1 MSIAS
6 KSIIF
11 IFILLIFPLTALS
24 PLEGRI
30 NGDQRHSQ
38 DSILVARV
46 YFSSFA
52 ELNSLASTLDIWEV
66 DHQNGYFVALVSSSQ
81 LDELNQSGFQVEID
95 SIRTSFLTR
104 RNQLLPGQLSGIP
117 GYPCYRTVEETFS
130 DLAQLAVDYPDLVT
144 WIDIGDSWEKENS
157 GGGSGYDLYTLIIT
171 NSAIPGPKPKFH
183 LLSAIHAR
191 EYTTAELATRFAE
204 YLVENYDRD
213 PEITWLLDYYEV
225 HITPQA
231 NPDGRKIAENGVY
244 WRKNTDNDDGCLDS
258 DWWGTDLNR
267 NSSFK
272 WGLPGSSSNSC
283 DETYRGPASV
293 SEPETQAIQSYASSI
308 FPDQRSPEDDDPA
321 PQDSSGLFITLH
333 SFGDIVLFPWG
344 WSPYPSPNN
353 TPLETLGRKFGF
365 YNGYEVCQ
373 SGEPGCIYQ
382 TSGSTDDWMYGE
394 LGVAAYTFELGSQ
407 FFESCSYFEDNIVP
421 ENLPALLYAF
431 KAARR
436 PYQSPSGP
444 ESLELELN
452 EDHIPPG
459 AEIVLTAQ
467 ADDTRYN
474 SSGWGDEPVQ
484 NIIAARFSIDQPSWM
499 EGATTYPIAPLDG
512 DFDNPVESLS
522 VIINS
527 AGWSMGR
534 HTLFVESQDADGNWG
549 VPSAIFLWITAEG
562 YLPDLDPIDV
572 EGNAL
577 RGTQLT
583 YTFTLTNLSASED
596 TFDLQIT
603 GNTWDTFVETN
614 PIGPLASGESFEFNV
629 TIDIPESVEDG
640 DQDIAVITAISQGD
654 PNMQA
659 AATIETAARSPA
671 AFFPLVHN

>member
-11 IFILLIFPLTALS
+11 VLILLLFPLSTLS
-24 PLEGRI
+24 PLEGIIIR
-30 NGDQRHSQ
+30 DQRHSQ
-38 DSILVARV
+38 DSLIVARV
-46 YFSSFA
+46 YFNGFA
-52 ELNSLASTLDIWEV
+52 DLNSLASTLDIWEV
-66 DHQNGYFVALVSSSQ
+66 DHKNGYFVALISSSQ
-81 LDELNQSGFQVEID
+81 LDELNQSGFQLEID
-95 SIRTSFLTR
+95 TIRTSFLTR
-104 RNQLLPGQLSGIP
+104 RNQLSPGQVSGIP
-117 GYPCYRTVEETFS
+117 GFPCYRTVEETFN
-130 DLAQLAVDYPDLVT
+130 DLAQLAVDNPDLVT
-144 WIDIGDSWEKENS
+144 WIDIGNSWEKENS
-157 GGGSGYDLYTLIIT
+157 GGVRGYDLYTLIIT
-171 NSAIPGPKPKFH
+171 NSAIPGPKPKFY

-213 PEITWLLDYYEV
+213 PEITWLLDYSEV
-225 HITPQA
+225 HITPHA
-231 NPDGRKIAENGVY
+231 NPDGRKIAETGEY
-244 WRKNTDNDDGCLDS
+244 WRKNTDNDDGCLLS
-258 DWWGTDLNR
+258 AWWGTDLNR

-272 WGLPGSSSNSC
+272 WGFPGSSSYSC
-283 DETYRGPASV
+283 DETYRGPSSV

-321 PQDSSGLFITLH
+321 PQDSSDLFITLH
-333 SFGDIVLFPWG
+333 SSGDLVLFPWG
-344 WSPYPSPNN
+344 WSPNPSPNN

-382 TSGSTDDWMYGE
+382 TSGTTDDWVYGE
-394 LGVAAYTFELGSQ
+394 FGIPAYTFELGTE
-407 FFESCSYFEDNIVP
+407 FFESCSYFEENILP

-431 KAARR
+431 KASRR

-452 EDHIPPG
+452 EDHILPG

-484 NIIAARFSIDQPSWM
+484 DIIAARYSIDQPSWM

-522 VIINS
+522 AMINT

-534 HTLFVESQDADGNWG
+534 HTMFVESQDADGNWG

-562 YLPDLDPIDV
+562 YLPDLDPTYV
-572 EGNAL
+572 EGNAF
-577 RGTQLT
+577 RGSEII
-583 YTFTLTNLSASED
+583 YIFDLTNFSAYED

-603 GNTWDTFVETN
+603 GNSWDTFVETN
-614 PIGPLASGESFEFNV
+614 PIGPLASGESYEFKV
-629 TIDIPESVEDG
+629 TVSIPDSIADGAEDV
-640 DQDIAVITAISQGD
+640 AAISAVSRGD
-654 PNMQA
+654 PNMQD
-659 AATIETAARSPA
+659 TASIKTTARSPA
-671 AFFPLVHN
+671 AFFPLIQN